1 MDINEIRNLLVNYF
15 NSYTTLTQEEEDG
28 IKESMDIRYFKKGD
42 VLLKENDISET
53 CYFIIKGCVRQ
64 YSFIDGEEKT
74 TAFYTEKQS
83 VFFQESCT
91 NRKPTGF
98 YLACTEDCIMA
109 VGNEEKEMEL
119 YNRFPR
125 FAIIAKQILEQE
137 FSKQQ
142 KLLASFMTDSP
153 EQRYLNLLKHQ
164 PSLVQRV
171 PQYQIASYIGIKP
184 ESLSRI
190 RKRLVSSSFL
200 NH

>member
-1 MDINEIRNLLVNYF
+1 MDINEIKNLLVTYF
-15 NSYTTLTQEEEDG
+15 NSYTTLTIEEENG
-28 IKESMDIRYFKKGD
+28 IKESMDIRYFKKGE

-64 YSFIDGEEKT
+64 YSIIDGEEKT

-91 NRKPTGF
+91 LQKPVGF
-98 YLACTEDCIMA
+98 YLVCTEDCVMA

-119 YNRFPR
+119 YNKFPR

-137 FSKQQ
+137 FSEQQ

-164 PSLVQRV
+164 PNLIQRV

-200 NH
+200 ND